1 MNYPKNLISFI
12 VQLWPL
18 GIFPFAS
25 GTFCSII
32 FSIIGYYVNL
42 FVGWEYTLSLSVLII
57 LLGLWSTKKYIGNN
71 LKSDPKEV
79 VIDEA
84 AGQLIASAAAGINI
98 YLHLLS
104 FILFRFFDISKL
116 GPIRL
121 IENRGGAFGIMF
133 DDVLAGIFTA
143 LTILIIVNFFL

>member
-1 MNYPKNLISFI
+1 MNHPKNLISFI

-18 GIFPFAS
+18 GTFPFAS
-25 GTFCSII
+25 GTFCSIF

-42 FVGWEYTLSLSVLII
+42 FAGWEYTLSLSLLII
-57 LLGLWSTKKYIGNN
+57 LLGLWSIKKYIGNN

-116 GPIRL
+116 GPIRS

-143 LTILIIVNFFL
+143 LTILIIVHFFL

>member
-42 FVGWEYTLSLSVLII
+42 FVGWEYTLSLSVLI
-57 LLGLWSTKKYIGNN
+57 
-71 LKSDPKEV
+71 
-79 VIDEA
+79 IDEA

>member
-1 MNYPKNLISFI
+1 MNYPKNFISFI
-12 VQLWPL
+12 VQIWPL
-18 GIFPFAS
+18 GVFPFAS

-42 FVGWEYTLSLSVLII
+42 FFGWEYTLSLSVLII

-84 AGQLIASAAAGINI
+84 AGQLIASASAGINI

-104 FILFRFFDISKL
+104 FVLFRFFDITKL
-116 GPIRL
+116 GPIKF
-121 IENRGGAFGIMF
+121 IENKGGAFGIIF
-133 DDVLAGIFTA
+133 DDVLAGIFSA
-143 LTILIIVNFFL
+143 LIILFIINFLI